1 MECERK
7 SHRCDEP
14 HVGPRRH
21 GDERLILRQA
31 IEKRRFY
38 YNSEIAILMQ
48 DILQM
53 FSHLFMAFNIS
64 IVTNTERAIVM
75 G

>member
-7 SHRCDEP
+7 SHGCNEP
-14 HVGPRRH
+14 HVGPGRH

-31 IEKRRFY
+31 IEKYRFY
-38 YNSEIAILMQ
+38 YNPEFESLTQKIRV
-48 DILQM
+48 

>member
-7 SHRCDEP
+7 SHGGDEP
-14 HVGPRRH
+14 QVGPRRH

-31 IEKRRFY
+31 VKRDANFIVTATVIFY
-38 YNSEIAILMQ
+38 AKYK
-48 DILQM
+48 
-53 FSHLFMAFNIS
+53 SHLFMAFNIS
-64 IVTNTERAIVM
+64 MVTSTERAIVM